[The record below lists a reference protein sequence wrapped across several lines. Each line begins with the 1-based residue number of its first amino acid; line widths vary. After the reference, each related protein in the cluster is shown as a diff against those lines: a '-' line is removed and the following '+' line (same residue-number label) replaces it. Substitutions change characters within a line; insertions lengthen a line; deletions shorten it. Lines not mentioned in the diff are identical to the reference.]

1 MLTVSQNAD
10 IPVSHYSCAFARV
23 RANAKR
29 NERLAENKII
39 ATNDNCRAELEAG
52 KKKCQVT
59 ILKRQ
64 AIQG

>member
-29 NERLAENKII
+29 NERLAENKIS
-39 ATNDNCRAELEAG
+39 ATNENCRAELEAG
-52 KKKCQVT
+52 KKK
-59 ILKRQ
+59 L
-64 AIQG
+64 